1 MKVLVDISKDVY
13 QNMMGNDLFK
23 SANETI
29 CYKAV
34 LNGTPISNATNG
46 DVMKAIFNCK
56 TSNEDSNYLVKYS
69 LDGIY
74 EEVSSDWWNAPYQ
87 KGGKE

>member
-1 MKVLVDISKDVY
+1 MKLIIDIDEKWEAKCSWFSDRDIMDYLYGV
-13 QNMMGNDLFK
+13 
-23 SANETI
+23 
-29 CYKAV
+29 CR
-34 LNGTPISNATNG
+34 NGPPIPDNATNG

-74 EEVSSDWWNAPYQ
+74 EEVNSDWWNAPYQ
-87 KGGKE
+87 KGGK